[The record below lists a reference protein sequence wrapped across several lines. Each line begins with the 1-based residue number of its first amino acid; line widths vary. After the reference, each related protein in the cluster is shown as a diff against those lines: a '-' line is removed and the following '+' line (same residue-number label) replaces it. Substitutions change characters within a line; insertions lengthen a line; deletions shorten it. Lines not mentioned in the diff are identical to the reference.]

1 MPSMLQPITQ
11 HLNLPAATVET
22 FVPAEKA
29 DSEVFGD
36 MWPDDQSYSDFN
48 YAEMSRI
55 GDKTPEI
62 DEAFMQY
69 LQSAS

>member
-1 MPSMLQPITQ
+1 MLQPITQ
-11 HLNLPAATVET
+11 YLNLPAATVES

-36 MWPDDQSYSDFN
+36 MWSDDQSYSDFN

-69 LQSAS
+69 LQSSP